1 MQTSPMPK
9 KNAGMLKAVILIGG
23 PQKGTRFRPLSFD
36 IPKPLFPVAGRPMM
50 QHLVE
55 ACCGLPGVRE
65 VLLIGFYPADD
76 ADLTGFV
83 KSASR
88 EYGLPVR
95 YLQEYAALGTAG
107 GIHHFRDQIR
117 RGDPEAFLLIH
128 GDVCG
133 HFPLSEMLE
142 FHRSLPKSN
151 LVTVLATEATRQQSL
166 SYGCIVEDKA
176 THQGDS
182 LDALSLEHDV
192 LAPLAAAGRQLH
204 VFQTNRWWS
213 QLKTAGSAIYANRH
227 YLELYRLEHP
237 ERLAQARPDGPTI
250 LGDVFV
256 HPSACVDPTA
266 TLGPNVSVG
275 PGARIGAG
283 VRIRESLVLANATVC
298 DHALVLHSIVG
309 LDSSVGAW
317 SRVEG
322 TPCDPNPD
330 RPFAKMENVPLF
342 NADGRLNP
350 SITVLGCHRFPEGT
364 GLVLSPK
371 KSELLLFRKARQG
384 MRNLEPLDSLPVRL
398 WSREGTVVPRVDSAR
413 ILGCNG
419 GAIERLGGQA
429 SNILRLISRI
439 AILDEAGIAAPKME
453 VSDGVQLT
461 RDEREDIKVD
471 PIPCNIHPVH
481 HAGRREAR
489 ARAILRSVG
498 SDAKAVLFVDAAEYS
513 TRRAFGVSVVDG
525 KGQLVARASVCT
537 DQVTV
542 AEEISRSGLLW
553 RFDFAAGDTAH
564 SEWSQTG
571 EMGLVAAEFSPDLGL
586 GTGCPEGPGHR
597 GGSSSGADLGGAA
610 DWLRGS

>member
-1 MQTSPMPK
+1 MTASPTPQRTT
-9 KNAGMLKAVILIGG
+9 GMLKAVILIGG

-55 ACCGLPGVRE
+55 ACCGLPCVRE
-65 VLLIGFYPADD
+65 ILLIGFYPADD
-76 ADLTGFV
+76 ADLAGFV

-133 HFPLSEMLE
+133 HFPLAEMLA

-176 THQGDS
+176 THQVLHYVEKPSTFVSAVINCGVYLCSPDVFQRTGAALRDRHAREGDS
-182 LDALSLEHDV
+182 MDALSLEHDV

-204 VFQTNRWWS
+204 VFQTSRWWS

-227 YLELYRLEHP
+227 YLELYRREHP
-237 ERLAQARPDGPTI
+237 ERLAQPGPDGPTI

-256 HPSACVDPTA
+256 HATASVDPTA

-350 SITVLGCHRFPEGT
+350 SITVLGCH
-364 GLVLSPK
+364 
-371 KSELLLFRKARQG
+371 
-384 MRNLEPLDSLPVRL
+384 
-398 WSREGTVVPRVDSAR
+398 
-413 ILGCNG
+413 
-419 GAIERLGGQA
+419 
-429 SNILRLISRI
+429 
-439 AILDEAGIAAPKME
+439 
-453 VSDGVQLT
+453 
-461 RDEREDIKVD
+461 
-471 PIPCNIHPVH
+471 
-481 HAGRREAR
+481 
-489 ARAILRSVG
+489 
-498 SDAKAVLFVDAAEYS
+498 
-513 TRRAFGVSVVDG
+513 VSVP
-525 KGQLVARASVCT
+525 
-537 DQVTV
+537 
-542 AEEISRSGLLW
+542 AEAIVLNSIVLPHKDLAQSYKNEIIL
-553 RFDFAAGDTAH
+553 
-564 SEWSQTG
+564 
-571 EMGLVAAEFSPDLGL
+571 
-586 GTGCPEGPGHR
+586 
-597 GGSSSGADLGGAA
+597 
-610 DWLRGS
+610 